1 MQARGTLSSAVLAT
15 LLGATSVTPM
25 ASAAKCSWVMDTD
38 YVPNQL
44 GNVGV
49 NLTRQQC
56 CDICHNHSNCNFA
69 VFGTA
74 AEKIPRSCWLKAD
87 ARKGRYVHSSR
98 STGRGPRCAAQSA
111 SCAHRPDPG
120 ARGLGSP
127 RFCGKN

>member
-1 MQARGTLSSAVLAT
+1 MLAT

-87 ARKGRYVHSSR
+87 ARKGRYVHR
-98 STGRGPRCAAQSA
+98 KGATVCCPVGIVCPQARPWGPG
-111 SCAHRPDPG
+111 PG
-120 ARGLGSP
+120 LAEVLR
-127 RFCGKN
+127 